1 MVIDMNYWT
10 KVFRK
15 LLILVLSL
23 FAIYL
28 CFKLAVFYMPFL
40 LAFVISLL
48 LEPAIRFI
56 MKKCRLKRKTSA
68 IIVMLIVIGIILG
81 IKLIITI
88 DNVNYLVGDITK
100 KVKSL
105 DNIFN
110 IFDMFSNKVGFLT
123 DTIANFVKNIVNK
136 VVSLKKRK
144 EEDED
149 YE

>member
-1 MVIDMNYWT
+1 MTLTQILPIIVYL
-10 KVFRK
+10 
-15 LLILVLSL
+15 LLIVLL
-23 FAIYL
+23 
-28 CFKLAVFYMPFL
+28 
-40 LAFVISLL
+40 
-48 LEPAIRFI
+48 
-56 MKKCRLKRKTSA
+56 
-68 IIVMLIVIGIILG
+68 VIGIILG

-110 IFDMFSNKVGFLT
+110 IFDMFFNKVGFLT

>member
-1 MVIDMNYWT
+1 MTLVEVLPIIVY
-10 KVFRK
+10 F
-15 LLILVLSL
+15 LLI
-23 FAIYL
+23 I
-28 CFKLAVFYMPFL
+28 L
-40 LAFVISLL
+40 LI
-48 LEPAIRFI
+48 
-56 MKKCRLKRKTSA
+56 
-68 IIVMLIVIGIILG
+68 IGIILG

-88 DNVNYLVGDITK
+88 DSVNYLISDVTK

-123 DTIANFVKNIVNK
+123 DSIANFIKGIVNK

-144 EEDED
+144 EEEED

>member
-1 MVIDMNYWT
+1 MTLTQILPIIVYL
-10 KVFRK
+10 
-15 LLILVLSL
+15 LLIVLL
-23 FAIYL
+23 
-28 CFKLAVFYMPFL
+28 
-40 LAFVISLL
+40 
-48 LEPAIRFI
+48 
-56 MKKCRLKRKTSA
+56 
-68 IIVMLIVIGIILG
+68 VIGIILG

-110 IFDMFSNKVGFLT
+110 IFDMFSHKVGFLT

-136 VVSLKKRK
+136 IVSLKKRK
-144 EEDED
+144 EEDEV

>member
-1 MVIDMNYWT
+1 MTLTQILPIIVYL
-10 KVFRK
+10 
-15 LLILVLSL
+15 LLIVLL
-23 FAIYL
+23 
-28 CFKLAVFYMPFL
+28 
-40 LAFVISLL
+40 
-48 LEPAIRFI
+48 
-56 MKKCRLKRKTSA
+56 
-68 IIVMLIVIGIILG
+68 VIGIILG

-110 IFDMFSNKVGFLT
+110 IFDMFSNKVVFLT

>member
-1 MVIDMNYWT
+1 MTLVEVLPIIVY
-10 KVFRK
+10 F
-15 LLILVLSL
+15 LLI
-23 FAIYL
+23 I
-28 CFKLAVFYMPFL
+28 L
-40 LAFVISLL
+40 LI
-48 LEPAIRFI
+48 
-56 MKKCRLKRKTSA
+56 
-68 IIVMLIVIGIILG
+68 IGIILG

-88 DNVNYLVGDITK
+88 DSVNLLISDITK

-123 DTIANFVKNIVNK
+123 DTITNFIKGIINK

-144 EEDED
+144 DEDED

>member
-1 MVIDMNYWT
+1 MTLTQILPIIVYL
-10 KVFRK
+10 
-15 LLILVLSL
+15 LLI
-23 FAIYL
+23 I
-28 CFKLAVFYMPFL
+28 L
-40 LAFVISLL
+40 L
-48 LEPAIRFI
+48 
-56 MKKCRLKRKTSA
+56 
-68 IIVMLIVIGIILG
+68 VIGIILG

-123 DTIANFVKNIVNK
+123 NFVKNIVNK
-136 VVSLKKRK
+136 IVSLKKRK

>member
-1 MVIDMNYWT
+1 MTLTQILPIIVYL
-10 KVFRK
+10 
-15 LLILVLSL
+15 LLIVLL
-23 FAIYL
+23 
-28 CFKLAVFYMPFL
+28 
-40 LAFVISLL
+40 
-48 LEPAIRFI
+48 
-56 MKKCRLKRKTSA
+56 
-68 IIVMLIVIGIILG
+68 VIGIILG
-81 IKLIITI
+81 IKLIFTI

-110 IFDMFSNKVGFLT
+110 IFDMFFNKVGFLT

>member
-1 MVIDMNYWT
+1 MT
-10 KVFRK
+10 
-15 LLILVLSL
+15 LTQILPIIV
-23 FAIYL
+23 Y
-28 CFKLAVFYMPFL
+28 
-40 LAFVISLL
+40 LL
-48 LEPAIRFI
+48 L
-56 MKKCRLKRKTSA
+56 
-68 IIVMLIVIGIILG
+68 IGIILG

-136 VVSLKKRK
+136 IVSLKKRK

>member
-1 MVIDMNYWT
+1 MTLTQILPIIVYL
-10 KVFRK
+10 
-15 LLILVLSL
+15 LLIVLL
-23 FAIYL
+23 
-28 CFKLAVFYMPFL
+28 
-40 LAFVISLL
+40 
-48 LEPAIRFI
+48 
-56 MKKCRLKRKTSA
+56 
-68 IIVMLIVIGIILG
+68 VIGIILG

-110 IFDMFSNKVGFLT
+110 IFDMFSKKVGFLT

>member
-1 MVIDMNYWT
+1 MTLTQILPIIVYL
-10 KVFRK
+10 
-15 LLILVLSL
+15 LLIVLL
-23 FAIYL
+23 
-28 CFKLAVFYMPFL
+28 
-40 LAFVISLL
+40 
-48 LEPAIRFI
+48 
-56 MKKCRLKRKTSA
+56 
-68 IIVMLIVIGIILG
+68 VIGIILG

-110 IFDMFSNKVGFLT
+110 IFDMFSNKISFLT

-136 VVSLKKRK
+136 IVSLKKRK

>member
-1 MVIDMNYWT
+1 MTLTQILPIIVYL
-10 KVFRK
+10 
-15 LLILVLSL
+15 LLIVLL
-23 FAIYL
+23 
-28 CFKLAVFYMPFL
+28 
-40 LAFVISLL
+40 
-48 LEPAIRFI
+48 
-56 MKKCRLKRKTSA
+56 
-68 IIVMLIVIGIILG
+68 VIGIILG

-110 IFDMFSNKVGFLT
+110 ILDMFSNKVGFLT

-136 VVSLKKRK
+136 IVSLKKRK

>member
-1 MVIDMNYWT
+1 MTLTQILPIIVYL
-10 KVFRK
+10 
-15 LLILVLSL
+15 LLI
-23 FAIYL
+23 I
-28 CFKLAVFYMPFL
+28 L
-40 LAFVISLL
+40 L
-48 LEPAIRFI
+48 
-56 MKKCRLKRKTSA
+56 
-68 IIVMLIVIGIILG
+68 VIGIILG

-110 IFDMFSNKVGFLT
+110 IFDMFSNKVSFLT

-136 VVSLKKRK
+136 IVSLKKRK

>member
-1 MVIDMNYWT
+1 MTLTQILPMIVYL
-10 KVFRK
+10 
-15 LLILVLSL
+15 LLI
-23 FAIYL
+23 I
-28 CFKLAVFYMPFL
+28 L
-40 LAFVISLL
+40 L
-48 LEPAIRFI
+48 
-56 MKKCRLKRKTSA
+56 
-68 IIVMLIVIGIILG
+68 VIGIILG